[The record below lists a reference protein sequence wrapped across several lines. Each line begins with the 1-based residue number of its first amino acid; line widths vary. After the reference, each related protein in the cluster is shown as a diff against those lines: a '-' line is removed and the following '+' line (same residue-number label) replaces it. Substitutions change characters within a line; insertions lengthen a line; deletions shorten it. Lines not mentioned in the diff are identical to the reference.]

1 MTSQEVQT
9 LRLIQFKSY
18 QEATFAF
25 GQGFQVIVG
34 RNGMGKTNV
43 LDALHYLGLCRSYFS
58 LRDHELVRHGQNFFR
73 LEATVLHDAKTCTY
87 VAKVQPGD
95 RKEFERDKKVYPTLS
110 EHIGQLPVVLV
121 APNDTEIISGFSES
135 RRKFMDQTLC
145 QVAPHYLA
153 SLSLY
158 NRLLL
163 QRNAYLKSVVQG
175 VRFDAGMLQAIDQQ
189 MGPAAEYMGQLR
201 KEFVAELMLLAS
213 ANYNAISRAAEA
225 SGATYQ
231 GALVEHDTWSSLMAD
246 SLSQDLR
253 MGRTM
258 RGLHRDELHL
268 TLDGFPARRFSS
280 QGQLKSFVFA
290 LKLAQFQY
298 ASAKTG
304 RPPLLLLDDIFDKL
318 DHERVEALLQ
328 FLIDQKIGQ
337 IFITDTDADRVPDVL
352 KAMHQAF
359 RTFHVNDSSIHEVT
373 SG

>member
-18 QEATFAF
+18 QEATFTF
-25 GQGFQVIVG
+25 GAGFQVIVG

-58 LRDHELVRHGQNFFR
+58 LRDHELVRHGETFFR
-73 LEATVLHDAKTCTY
+73 LEATVRHEGKSATY

-110 EHIGQLPVVLV
+110 EHIGQLPVVLI

-145 QVAPHYLA
+145 QVDPQYLA

-175 VRFDAGMLQAIDQQ
+175 ARFDAGVLGAMDQQ
-189 MGPAAEYMGQLR
+189 IGPAAELIGRMR
-201 KEFVAELMLLAS
+201 KEFVDELLTLAGANYQAISHAAEQAS
-213 ANYNAISRAAEA
+213 AEYR
-225 SGATYQ
+225 
-231 GALVEHDTWSSLMAD
+231 GALLEDPSWTKLAEG
-246 SLSQDLR
+246 SLSHDLR

-258 RGLHRDELHL
+258 RGLHRDDIQL

-328 FLIDQKIGQ
+328 FLIQQKIGQ
-337 IFITDTDADRVPDVL
+337 IFITDTDENRVPLVL
-352 KAMHQAF
+352 KAMHQPF
-359 RTFHVNDSSIHEVT
+359 RTFHVEESSIQDIT
-373 SG
+373 TG

>member
-18 QEATFAF
+18 QEATFSF
-25 GQGFQVIVG
+25 GKGFQVIVG

-58 LRDHELVRHGQNFFR
+58 LRDHELVRHGQDFFR
-73 LEATVLHDAKTCTY
+73 LEASVLHDTKASTY

-95 RKEFERDKKVYPTLS
+95 KKEFERDKKVYPTLS

-145 QVAPHYLA
+145 QVDHQYLS

-175 VRFDAGMLQAIDQQ
+175 ARFDAGMLNAMDQQ
-189 MGPAAEYMGQLR
+189 LGTAAEYIGKMR
-201 KEFVAELMLLAS
+201 TEFVAELMRLAS
-213 ANYNAISRAAEA
+213 ANYKAISRAAEEA
-225 SGATYQ
+225 SAVYK
-231 GALVEHDTWSSLMAD
+231 GALADHPTWASLMAA
-246 SLSQDLR
+246 SLPQDLR

-258 RGLHRDELHL
+258 RGMHRDDVQL

-298 ASAKTG
+298 ASTKTG

-328 FLIDQKIGQ
+328 FLIHQKIGQ
-337 IFITDTDADRVPDVL
+337 IFITDTDENRVPVVL
-352 KAMHQAF
+352 KAMDQPF
-359 RTFHVNDSSIHEVT
+359 RTFHVEESTIHDVT